1 MQLNPDEL
9 QLKPQSYAP
18 IAISSF
24 LSDFVNLTPNGPLN
38 FQFPQFCPRF
48 LSIKPPN
55 FGALCKLV
63 LGCQFLQFNP

>member
-38 FQFPQFCPRF
+38 F
-48 LSIKPPN
+48 
-55 FGALCKLV
+55 
-63 LGCQFLQFNP
+63 